1 MITQTAHMEGAEE
14 TAEMMEVT
22 AEMMR
27 YHLGRTTKPATLRA
41 EIQNTRNYVYIQRC
55 RFGSRIAFEFDID
68 ESCLELEVPCLI
80 VQPLVENAI
89 THGVGPLVEGGRI
102 AVRLLPREGLV
113 WLEVS
118 DNGQGIGPEQL
129 AALRLSLTEEAE
141 SSHIGLRNVCQRL
154 RLYFGGGLRFHVDS
168 TMPGGT
174 AVRIGIPRGEVWR
187 SGTAERES
195 EVDRHGE
202 IYPADCGR

>member
-1 MITQTAHMEGAEE
+1 
-14 TAEMMEVT
+14 MMEVT

-27 YHLGRTTKPATLRA
+27 YHLGRTTKPATLGA

-68 ESCLELEVPCLI
+68 ESCLALEVPCLI

-118 DNGQGIGPEQL
+118 DNGQGIAPEQL

-154 RLYFGGGLRFHVDS
+154 RLYFGDSLRFHVDS

-174 AVRIGIPRGEVWR
+174 AVRIGIPRGEVWH

-195 EVDRHGE
+195 EADGYGE